1 MTDDVKRE
9 DFKAFLSR
17 PYRIEWG
24 HCDPAGIV
32 YAPRFLEMFGE
43 STIMLFEKAL
53 GIRKRDMLK
62 EQGVLGF
69 PMVDVQARFLAPAAY
84 GDAVVL
90 EAEAPNFGNSSF
102 TIRHRL
108 MKGDRVCVEGVE
120 KRVWA
125 VRDPERGMKAERV
138 PDDIRARFAEG

>member
-1 MTDDVKRE
+1 MSE
-9 DFKAFLSR
+9 DFAAYLSR

-53 GIRKRDMLK
+53 GVRKKDMLK
-62 EQGVLGF
+62 ERAVVGF
-69 PMVDVQARFLAPAAY
+69 PMVDVSAKFLRPAAY
-84 GDAVVL
+84 GDAVTL
-90 EAEAPNFGNSSF
+90 EAEAPEFGNSSF

-108 MKGDRVCVEGVE
+108 LKDNAVCVEGTE
-120 KRVWA
+120 KRVWT
-125 VRDPERGMKAERV
+125 VRDESRPGGMRAERV
-138 PDDIRARFAEG
+138 PDEIRALFAGGD